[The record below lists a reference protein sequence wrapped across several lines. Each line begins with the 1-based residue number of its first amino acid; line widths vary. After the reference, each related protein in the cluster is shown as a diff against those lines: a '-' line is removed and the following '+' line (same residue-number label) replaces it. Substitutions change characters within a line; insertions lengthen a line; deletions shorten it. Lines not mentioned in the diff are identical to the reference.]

1 MLHAALIPNT
11 FVDSNRKP
19 AAAALNHPHILA
31 MYDIGTNEGSPYIV
45 TELLEGQTLRQA
57 LANGGLRVSK
67 ALNYAIQIANGLA
80 AAHDKGLAH
89 RNLKPD
95 NVFVTSD
102 ERVKILD
109 FGLG

>member
-1 MLHAALIPNT
+1 MLHAALPNT